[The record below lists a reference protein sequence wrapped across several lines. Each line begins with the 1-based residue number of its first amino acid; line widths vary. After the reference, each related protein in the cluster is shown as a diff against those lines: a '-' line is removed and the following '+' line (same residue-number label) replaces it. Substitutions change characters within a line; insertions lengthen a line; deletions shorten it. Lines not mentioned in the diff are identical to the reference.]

1 MNKMNIKKYYLEILS
16 IIAGGLLIAANFLIF
31 PFILPPE
38 IFGVIEPMINMVG
51 AMISIVP
58 PVLIF
63 YTRYKTNKEIE
74 SQFTIFITDFTEAID
89 SGMTLPMALKY
100 CGKKEYGV
108 LTPHIR
114 GITARVDWGIP
125 FREALRMF
133 SKKIGSITVRRA
145 ITTIIETYK
154 VGGKISDTLKAVGE
168 SLIEINKIKA
178 ERSVSVQSQIL
189 TSYLIFFVFIFILVI
204 LQSFLIPA
212 LTPQGDVV
220 GIATVGGGPMPEMF
234 PPEIFVNFIIV
245 QGFFAGLATGKMA
258 EGSVMAGIKH
268 SLVLIA
274 IGYSIFNLAAHFQ
287 ISFF

>member
-1 MNKMNIKKYYLEILS
+1 MAIKKYYAEIMS
-16 IIAGGLLIAANFLIF
+16 IIAGGLIILGNFLLF
-31 PFILPPE
+31 PTIIPSE
-38 IFGVIEPMINMVG
+38 IFTILEPMINMLG
-51 AMISIVP
+51 AMVAIVP
-58 PVLIF
+58 PVLIL
-63 YTRYKTNKEIE
+63 YTRYKENKEIE

-89 SGMTLPMALKY
+89 SGMTLPMALRY

-114 GITARVDWGIP
+114 GIAAQVDWGIP
-125 FREALRMF
+125 FRDALRMF
-133 SKKIGSITVRRA
+133 SKKIGSITIRRA

-212 LTPQGDVV
+212 LTPKGEIV
-220 GIATVGGGPMPEMF
+220 GMATVGGGAAPEMF

-258 EGSVMAGIKH
+258 EGSVVAGIKH

-274 IGYSIFNLAAHFQ
+274 IGYSIFSIAAHFQ

>member
-1 MNKMNIKKYYLEILS
+1 MEIKRYYGEILS
-16 IIAGGLLIAANFLIF
+16 IIAGVLIIMGNIFVFPTLI
-31 PFILPPE
+31 PPE
-38 IFGVIEPMINMVG
+38 IFTVVEPLINMLG
-51 AMISIVP
+51 ALIAIVP

-63 YTRYKTNKEIE
+63 YTRYKESKEVE
-74 SQFTIFITDFTEAID
+74 AQFTIFITDFTEAID
-89 SGMTLPMALKY
+89 SGMTLPMALRF
-100 CGKKEYGV
+100 CGKKSYGV
-108 LTPHIR
+108 LTPSIR
-114 GITARVDWGIP
+114 SITAQVDWGIP
-125 FREALRMF
+125 FREALKMF
-133 SKKIGSITVRRA
+133 SHKVGSITVRRA

-212 LTPQGDVV
+212 LTPQTDVA
-220 GIATVGGGPMPEMF
+220 GITSMSGGAVPEMF
-234 PPEIFVNFIIV
+234 PPEIFVNFIVV

-258 EGSVMAGIKH
+258 EGSVVAGVKH
-268 SLVLIA
+268 SLVLIV
-274 IGYSIFNLAAHFQ
+274 IGYSIFSIAGHFQ

>member
-1 MNKMNIKKYYLEILS
+1 MELRKYYVEALS
-16 IIAGGLLIAANFLIF
+16 VIAGVLIVLGNVWIF
-31 PFILPPE
+31 PAYIPPE
-38 IFGVIEPMINMVG
+38 IFTIVEPMINMLG
-51 AMISIVP
+51 AMIAIVP

-63 YTRYKTNKEIE
+63 YTRYKESKEIE

-89 SGMTLPMALKY
+89 SGMTLPMALRY
-100 CGKKEYGV
+100 CGRKNYGV
-108 LTPHIR
+108 LTSHIR
-114 GITARVDWGIP
+114 GITAQVDWGIP
-125 FREALRMF
+125 FREALRIF
-133 SKKIGSITVRRA
+133 SKNVGSITVRRA

-154 VGGKISDTLKAVGE
+154 VGGKISDTLRAVGE
-168 SLIEINKIKA
+168 SLIEISKIKA

-212 LTPQGDVV
+212 LTPQGDIA
-220 GIATVGGGPMPEMF
+220 GITTMGGGAVPEMF

-258 EGSVMAGIKH
+258 EGSVIAGVKH
-268 SLVLIA
+268 SLVLII
-274 IGYSIFNLAAHFQ
+274 IGYSIFSIAGHFQ

>member
-1 MNKMNIKKYYLEILS
+1 MEITKYYGEILS
-16 IIAGGLLIAANFLIF
+16 VITGVLIILGNMFLFQKLI
-31 PFILPPE
+31 PPE
-38 IFGVIEPMINMVG
+38 IYTIMEPMINMLG
-51 AMISIVP
+51 AMIAIVP

-63 YTRYKTNKEIE
+63 YTRYKENKEIE

-89 SGMTLPMALKY
+89 SGMTLPMALRY
-100 CGKKEYGV
+100 CGKKSYGV
-108 LTPHIR
+108 LTPSIR
-114 GITARVDWGIP
+114 GITAQVDWGIP
-125 FREALRMF
+125 FREALRLF
-133 SKKIGSITVRRA
+133 SKKVGSLTVRRA

-212 LTPQGDVV
+212 LTPQSEIG
-220 GIATVGGGPMPEMF
+220 GITPISGGTMPEMF
-234 PPEIFVNFIIV
+234 PPDIFINFIVV

-258 EGSVMAGIKH
+258 EGSVVAGIKH
-268 SLVLIA
+268 SLVLIV
-274 IGYSIFNLAAHFQ
+274 IGYSIFSIAGHFQ
-287 ISFF
+287 ITFF

>member
-1 MNKMNIKKYYLEILS
+1 MDIKKYYVEILS
-16 IIAGGLLIAANFLIF
+16 VVAGAAIITGNFLLF
-31 PFILPPE
+31 PSIIPE
-38 IFGVIEPMINMVG
+38 NIYGLFEPMINMVG
-51 AMISIVP
+51 AMIAIIP

-63 YTRYKTNKEIE
+63 YTRYKEGKEIE

-89 SGMTLPMALKY
+89 SGMTLPMALSYTSKRD
-100 CGKKEYGV
+100 YGV

-114 GITARVDWGIP
+114 SMTSQVDWGIP
-125 FREALRMF
+125 FREALKMF
-133 SKKIGSITVRRA
+133 SNKIGSLPVKRA

-154 VGGKISDTLKAVGE
+154 VGGKISDTLKAVGK

-212 LTPQGDVV
+212 LSPQGDIS
-220 GIATVGGGPMPEMF
+220 GMASLGGSASLDMF
-234 PPEIFVNFIIV
+234 PPEIFVNFIVV

-258 EGSVMAGIKH
+258 EGSVVAGFKH
-268 SLVLIA
+268 SIVLTT
-274 IGYSIFNLAAHFQ
+274 IGYSIFSVAAQFQ
-287 ISFF
+287 IGFF

>member
-1 MNKMNIKKYYLEILS
+1 MEIRRYYAEILS
-16 IIAGGLLIAANFLIF
+16 VIAGVLIILGNMFIFQTLI
-31 PFILPPE
+31 PPE
-38 IFGVIEPMINMVG
+38 IYTIVEPMINLTG
-51 AMISIVP
+51 AMIAIVP

-63 YTRYKTNKEIE
+63 YARFKKNKEIE

-89 SGMTLPMALKY
+89 SGMTLPMALRF
-100 CGKKEYGV
+100 CGRKSYGV
-108 LTPHIR
+108 LTPSIKM
-114 GITARVDWGIP
+114 ITAQVDWGIP

-133 SKKIGSITVRRA
+133 SSRVGSITVRRA

-154 VGGKISDTLKAVGE
+154 VGGKISDTLRAVGE

-212 LTPQGDVV
+212 LTPQTDVA
-220 GIATVGGGPMPEMF
+220 GITSMSGGGAMPEMF
-234 PPEIFVNFIIV
+234 PPEIFINFIVV

-258 EGSVMAGIKH
+258 EGSVVAGVKH
-268 SLVLIA
+268 SLVLIV
-274 IGYSIFNLAAHFQ
+274 IGYSIFSIAGHFQ